1 MFTDDHIK
9 ELLRLLGTTTQE
21 AAHKYRRWLR
31 IRMHIW
37 WIGNWNGADL
47 IIPLGVHQRNLQWRC
62 DRRRAREAQQ
72 SDLDTMEE
80 VAVENASTEL
90 RRDTEATDSN
100 DHYATLAAGPSS

>member
-1 MFTDDHIK
+1 
-9 ELLRLLGTTTQE
+9 
-21 AAHKYRRWLR
+21 
-31 IRMHIW
+31 MHTW
-37 WIGNWNGADL
+37 WIGNWNGAYL
-47 IIPLGVHQRNLQWRC
+47 IISPGVHQRNLQRRR

-100 DHYATLAAGPSS
+100 EHYATLEAGPAS